1 MNAASFAP
9 MPPRPGLPKTALLL
23 SGLLHAGVLAL
34 LVQADPA
41 PSPPEVLRVEL
52 WSPVGASADRGDAH
66 ALGHGARAPSETS
79 ARAAEKPA
87 PRPKR
92 ADAAP
97 APAERSASRKASPPS
112 VVRNEDAPASV
123 PSAPAMPTPAREA
136 SDGGR
141 SERAARREDGR
152 EEGRA
157 TAKSGGSETAVADAA
172 AVGAG
177 LVAARFDAAYLNNP
191 PPVYPPVARRRGEA
205 GTVRLRVAVSA
216 EGLPDAVSLQLGS
229 GSHWLD
235 RAAQEAVRRW
245 RFVPARRDGTA
256 VASTI
261 IVPIVFRLED

>member
-52 WSPVGASADRGDAH
+52 WSPAGASADRGDVP
-66 ALGHGARAPSETS
+66 APSETS
-79 ARAAEKPA
+79 ARATEKPA
-87 PRPKR
+87 LRPKR

-97 APAERSASRKASPPS
+97 ASAERSPSRKASPPN
-112 VVRNEDAPASV
+112 VVRNEDAPTSV

-141 SERAARREDGR
+141 SERAARREEGR
-152 EEGRA
+152 KEGRA
-157 TAKSGGSETAVADAA
+157 AANSGGSETAVAFATA
-172 AVGAG
+172 EGAG

>member
-9 MPPRPGLPKTALLL
+9 VPPRPGFPKTALLL

-34 LVQADPA
+34 FVQADPA

-52 WSPVGASADRGDAH
+52 WSPAP
-66 ALGHGARAPSETS
+66 GHGARAPSETS

-87 PRPKR
+87 PPPKR

-123 PSAPAMPTPAREA
+123 PSAPAMPTPAREG

-141 SERAARREDGR
+141 SERAARRE
-152 EEGRA
+152 EGRKEERE
-157 TAKSGGSETAVADAA
+157 TAKSGGSETAVASATA
-172 AVGAG
+172 EGAG

-235 RAAQEAVRRW
+235 RAALEAVRRW